1 MTEVFF
7 MIQTIELFPGITLRC
22 CRDDRFKQSV
32 LSLQFLRP
40 MCREEAAL
48 NALLP
53 AVLLRG
59 CKSAPDMRA
68 ITLKL
73 DDLYGAAVGALV
85 RRIGDIHCTGLSC
98 GFIDDRFALEGDRI
112 FAPMMAFLEEIL
124 LDPVL
129 EAGVFREDFVAS
141 EKQNLIW
148 AIEAQRNDKR
158 SYATNQMLRIM
169 CKDDSY
175 GIPRLGEISDVEAI
189 TPESL
194 YAHYQK
200 ILTTSPIHVFYVG
213 SAPAEVV
220 AQTLAPMLRRLAKK
234 TISLPAQTGFTPVDF
249 SEHEEVLD
257 VAQGKL
263 CMGFATPINLRHP
276 QYPAILACN
285 AILGAGMTSKLFMQ
299 VREKMSLC
307 YDIGSGFHGSKGI
320 LTVASGIEFE
330 KKEVVQAQV
339 NYQLQQICDGNISE
353 GELTAAKEALLSNL
367 RSTHDSPG
375 AIESYYAAAAIS
387 GIGMTPDEFME
398 KVHSVTVK
406 DVSAAAKTLSLQTV
420 YFLRGEA

>member
-1 MTEVFF
+1 
-7 MIQTIELFPGITLRC
+7 MIKTIELFPGVTLRC
-22 CRDDRFKQSV
+22 CRDDRFKQGV
-32 LSLQFLRP
+32 LSVQFLRP

-59 CKSAPDMRA
+59 TKSAPDMRA
-68 ITLKL
+68 ITLRL
-73 DDLYGAAVGALV
+73 DDLYGASVGALV

-98 GFIDDRFALEGDRI
+98 GFIDDRFALEGDAI
-112 FAPMMAFLEEIL
+112 FAPMMAFLEQIL
-124 LDPVL
+124 LEPVM
-129 EAGVFREDFVAS
+129 EADAFRADYVQT

-158 SYATNQMLRIM
+158 SYANNQMLKHM
-169 CKDDSY
+169 CRDDSY
-175 GIPRLGEISDVEAI
+175 GIPRLGEVEDVEAI
-189 TPESL
+189 TPAVL

-200 ILTTSPIHVFYVG
+200 ILRESPIHVFYVG
-213 SAPAEVV
+213 SADPDAV
-220 AQTLAPMLRRLAKK
+220 ADTLRPMLGKLAKDP
-234 TISLPAQTGFTPVDF
+234 IPLPEQTGFAPVVF

-263 CMGFATPINLRHP
+263 CLGYATPINLRHP
-276 QYPAILACN
+276 GYAAIQVCN
-285 AILGAGMTSKLFMQ
+285 TVLGAGMTSKLFMQ

-320 LTVASGIEFE
+320 LTVAAGIEFE
-330 KKEVVQAQV
+330 KKETVQQEIFH
-339 NYQLQQICDGNISE
+339 QLQEICRGNISHQ
-353 GELTAAKEALLSNL
+353 ELTAAKEALLSNL

-375 AIESYYAAAAIS
+375 AIEGYYASAALS
-387 GIGMTPDEFME
+387 GIGMTPAEFME
-398 KVHSVTVK
+398 AIERVSVQ
-406 DVSAAAKTLSLQTV
+406 DVADAAKTLQLQTV

>member
-1 MTEVFF
+1 
-7 MIQTIELFPGITLRC
+7 MIQTINLFPGVTLRC
-22 CRDDRFKQSV
+22 CRDERFKQGV

-59 CKSAPDMRA
+59 TKSAPDMRA
-68 ITLKL
+68 ITLRL
-73 DDLYGAAVGALV
+73 DDLYGASVGALV

-98 GFIDDRFALEGDRI
+98 GFIDDRFALEGDTI
-112 FAPMMAFLEEIL
+112 FAPMMTFLSEIL
-124 LDPVL
+124 LDPVT
-129 EAGVFREDFVAS
+129 EKGAFREDYVLT

-158 SYATNQMLRIM
+158 SYANNQLLKKM
-169 CKDDSY
+169 CANDSY
-175 GIPRLGEISDVEAI
+175 GIPRLGEIAEVEAI

-200 ILTTSPIHVFYVG
+200 ILTESPIHVFYVG
-213 SAPAEVV
+213 SAEAETV
-220 AQTLAPMLRRLAKK
+220 ADALRPMLGKLASAPI
-234 TISLPAQTGFTPVDF
+234 TLPEQVGFSPVEF
-249 SEHEEVLD
+249 SEHEEILD

-263 CMGFATPINLRHP
+263 CMGYATPINLRHP
-276 QYPAILACN
+276 GYAAVQVCN
-285 AILGAGMTSKLFMQ
+285 TVLGAGMTSKLFMQ

-320 LTVASGIEFE
+320 MTVAAGIEFE
-330 KKEVVQAQV
+330 KKEVVQQQIIH
-339 NYQLQQICDGNISE
+339 QLQQICDGNLSHE
-353 GELTAAKEALLSNL
+353 ELTAAKEALLSNL

-375 AIESYYAAAAIS
+375 AIEGYYASAALS
-387 GIGMTPDEFME
+387 GIGMTPAEFME
-398 KVHSVTVK
+398 AIEKVTVR
-406 DVSAAAKTLSLQTV
+406 DVAEAAKTLQLQTV

>member
-1 MTEVFF
+1 
-7 MIQTIELFPGITLRC
+7 MIKTIELFPGVTLRC
-22 CRDDRFKQSV
+22 CRDNRFKQGV

-59 CKSAPDMRA
+59 TKSCPDMRA
-68 ITLKL
+68 ITLRL
-73 DDLYGAAVGALV
+73 DDLYGASVGALV

-98 GFIDDRFALEGDRI
+98 GFIDDRFTLDGDAI

-124 LDPVL
+124 LDPVM
-129 EAGVFREDFVAS
+129 EKNAFREDYVQT

-158 SYATNQMLRIM
+158 SYANNQMLKIM

-175 GIPRLGEISDVEAI
+175 GIPRLGEIADVEAI
-189 TPESL
+189 SPESL
-194 YAHYQK
+194 YTHYQK
-200 ILTTSPIHVFYVG
+200 ILQESPIHVFYVG
-213 SAPAEVV
+213 SADPETV
-220 AQTLAPMLRRLAKK
+220 ADTLRPMLGKLAKDP
-234 TISLPAQTGFTPVDF
+234 ISLPDQTGFTPVAF
-249 SEHEEVLD
+249 SEHEEILD

-263 CMGFATPINLRHP
+263 CLGYATPINLRHP
-276 QYPAILACN
+276 DYAAIQVCN
-285 AILGAGMTSKLFMQ
+285 TILGAGMTSKLFMQ

-320 LTVASGIEFE
+320 MTVAAGIEFE
-330 KKEVVQAQV
+330 KKEIVRQEIFH
-339 NYQLQQICDGNISE
+339 QLQEICDGNISRE
-353 GELTAAKEALLSNL
+353 ELTAAKEALLSNL

-375 AIESYYAAAAIS
+375 AIEGYYASAALS
-387 GIGMTPDEFME
+387 GIGMTPAEFME
-398 KVHSVTVK
+398 AIEKVTVQ
-406 DVSAAAKTLSLQTV
+406 DVAEAAKTLQLQTV

>member
-1 MTEVFF
+1 
-7 MIQTIELFPGITLRC
+7 MIKTIELFPGVTLRC
-22 CRDDRFKQSV
+22 CRDNRFKQGV

-59 CKSAPDMRA
+59 TQSCPDMRA
-68 ITLKL
+68 ITLRL
-73 DDLYGAAVGALV
+73 DDLYGASVGALV

-98 GFIDDRFALEGDRI
+98 GFIDDRFTLDGDAI

-124 LDPVL
+124 LDPVM
-129 EAGVFREDFVAS
+129 EKNAFREDYVQT

-158 SYATNQMLRIM
+158 SYANNQMLKIM

-175 GIPRLGEISDVEAI
+175 GIPRLGEIADVEAI
-189 TPESL
+189 SPESL
-194 YAHYQK
+194 YTHYQK
-200 ILTTSPIHVFYVG
+200 ILQESPIHVFYVG
-213 SAPAEVV
+213 SADPETV
-220 AQTLAPMLRRLAKK
+220 ADTLRPMLGKLAKDPI
-234 TISLPAQTGFTPVDF
+234 TLPEQTGFTPVAF
-249 SEHEEVLD
+249 SEHEEILD

-263 CMGFATPINLRHP
+263 CLGYATPINLRHP
-276 QYPAILACN
+276 DYAAIQMCN
-285 AILGAGMTSKLFMQ
+285 TILGAGMTSKLFMQ

-320 LTVASGIEFE
+320 MTVAAGIEFE
-330 KKEVVQAQV
+330 KKEIVRQEILH
-339 NYQLQQICDGNISE
+339 QLQEICDSNISRE
-353 GELTAAKEALLSNL
+353 ELTAAKEALLSNL

-375 AIESYYAAAAIS
+375 AIEGYYASAALS
-387 GIGMTPDEFME
+387 GIGMTPAEFME
-398 KVHSVTVK
+398 AIEKVTVQ
-406 DVSAAAKTLSLQTV
+406 DVAEAAKTLQLQTV